1 MLRSL
6 ALSVTWLI
14 SFLIA
19 LGIGISIVAL
29 FIVVGEPL
37 LSTERAA
44 YLPLI
49 GLPVGCVAGYWV
61 GVRAYS
67 LGKRKL
73 SAHWPVGNTHASQ
86 QDSLREVDSSAA
98 IGASAQ
104 DSIRVSVT
112 SRQRQLIVLSAA
124 IILFLGPIL
133 IMGNCSGWNEGS
145 MKVANCAVD
154 FPLARDFADFFYGIV
169 LFSAFLVGLPILVYL
184 LICILLL
191 VRLHRA
197 LR

>member
-6 ALSVTWLI
+6 ALSFTWLI

-19 LGIGISIVAL
+19 LGIVLLIVAL
-29 FIVVGEPL
+29 LIVVGEPL

-49 GLPVGCVAGYWV
+49 GLPIGCFAGYWA

-67 LGKRKL
+67 FGKRKL
-73 SAHWPVGNTHASQ
+73 SANWPVGNTLASN
-86 QDSLREVDSSAA
+86 QDSLQEVGSSVAT
-98 IGASAQ
+98 GATAQ
-104 DSIRVSVT
+104 DLKSHSVT
-112 SRQRQLIVLSAA
+112 NRQRQLIVLSAA

-145 MKVANCAVD
+145 MKVATCAVD
-154 FPLARDFADFFYGIV
+154 FPLARDFADLFYGIV
-169 LFSAFLVGLPILVYL
+169 LFSAFLVGLPILAYL
-184 LICILLL
+184 LICVLLL
-191 VRLHRA
+191 VRLNRA

>member
-1 MLRSL
+1 MLRSITRS
-6 ALSVTWLI
+6 AIWLI

-19 LGIGISIVAL
+19 LGIGILIVAL
-29 FIVVGEPL
+29 LIVVGEPL

-49 GLPVGCVAGYWV
+49 GLPIGYFAGYWV

-67 LGKRKL
+67 HGMRWL
-73 SAHWPVGNTHASQ
+73 SANWPIGNTPASK
-86 QDSLREVDSSAA
+86 QDSLDEVGSSVAT
-98 IGASAQ
+98 GTSAQ
-104 DSIRVSVT
+104 DSIRLSVT

-133 IMGNCSGWNEGS
+133 IMGNCSGWNEGT
-145 MKVANCAVD
+145 MKVATCAVD

-169 LFSAFLVGLPILVYL
+169 LFSAFLVGLPILAYL
-184 LICILLL
+184 LICVLLL
-191 VRLHRA
+191 VRLNRA
-197 LR
+197 LH